1 MPRYLCFVIAVL
13 LIPIELPGQD
23 QARIDSLLSVLP
35 EEHDSNSVDIL
46 QEVFLEYL
54 LTDPPKARTYAERAV
69 EIALQVDEPSSTA
82 QAYNIY
88 GVSHQIN
95 SDYDKAIEFGEKAL
109 EIYHDIGNMER
120 VSAMYNN
127 IGNSYR
133 NKGDIS
139 KCLEYHME
147 SLRIKEEI
155 GVDDEALA
163 ASYWNIGNLHGDVQN
178 FAESNV
184 WYRKAEKIYED
195 LDIEA
200 DLVEIRYN
208 LGLNLRDMDS
218 LEQALVY
225 FEPAIDYYRKNN
237 QWNDLA
243 GAYSVMGGIS
253 RDDEKYE
260 QAENYYLQSLDL
272 SRRYGERTLVGLV
285 NRRLGRMYTKL
296 GRYDDAEQ
304 LLFSALD
311 ISQQT
316 GVRKKMITDYLAIA
330 QLYEARRDYQK
341 AYEYHVEY
349 AKLDNEVLNE
359 ETLERI
365 NELEIKYQT
374 EKKEQEIIIQQNQIE
389 LLEQRAR
396 VSRIQNIMLVL
407 GILGFTFIFGSVYY
421 GLRQRF
427 RRIRAEKQ
435 KLDTEL
441 ALKRKEL
448 TGFTMQL
455 AHKNEVLES
464 LKGDLREIK
473 KDSNGTG
480 KLNKVIRSID
490 YNLQDD
496 EGWDQFKRRFEE
508 VHKDF
513 NKTVKAKYPQVT
525 SNDLRLMALIK
536 MNMSSKEIAN
546 LLNISQD
553 GVKKARYRLKRK
565 MELDTEQGLND
576 VVLAI

>member
-1 MPRYLCFVIAVL
+1 MLVTAGNL
-13 LIPIELPGQD
+13 SGQD
-23 QARIDSLLSVLP
+23 QNLVDSLLAALP
-35 EEHDSNSVDIL
+35 EEPDTNSINIL
-46 QEVFLEYL
+46 QELFLEYVQI
-54 LTDPPKARTYAERAV
+54 DPLKSKEYAAEAV
-69 EIALQVDEPSSTA
+69 EIAGELDIPEYTA
-82 QAYNIY
+82 KAYNMY
-88 GVSHQIN
+88 GVSEQLISN
-95 SDYDKAIEFGEKAL
+95 YDEAIEWGEKAMA
-109 EIYHDIGNMER
+109 IYRELGNMER

-133 NKGDIS
+133 NKGDIT

-195 LDIEA
+195 LDIEV

-218 LEQALVY
+218 LEQALAY
-225 FEPAIDYYRKNN
+225 FEPAIEYYREHN

-253 RDDEKYE
+253 RDAEKYE
-260 QAENYYLQSLDL
+260 QAENYYLQSLDI
-272 SRRYGERTLVGLV
+272 SRRYGEKTLVGLV

-296 GRYDDAEQ
+296 GRYDEAEQ
-304 LLFSALD
+304 LLFSALE
-311 ISQQT
+311 ISEET

-330 QLYEARRDYQK
+330 ELYAAKGDFRS

-389 LLEQRAR
+389 LLEQKAR
-396 VSRIQNIMLVL
+396 VARIQNV
-407 GILGFTFIFGSVYY
+407 
-421 GLRQRF
+421 
-427 RRIRAEKQ
+427 
-435 KLDTEL
+435 
-441 ALKRKEL
+441 
-448 TGFTMQL
+448 
-455 AHKNEVLES
+455 
-464 LKGDLREIK
+464 
-473 KDSNGTG
+473 
-480 KLNKVIRSID
+480 
-490 YNLQDD
+490 
-496 EGWDQFKRRFEE
+496 
-508 VHKDF
+508 
-513 NKTVKAKYPQVT
+513 
-525 SNDLRLMALIK
+525 
-536 MNMSSKEIAN
+536 SS
-546 LLNISQD
+546 
-553 GVKKARYRLKRK
+553 
-565 MELDTEQGLND
+565 
-576 VVLAI
+576 